1 MEQDFFEK
9 KVFCTTHVDHSNLLR
24 LTEHKNTLFK
34 KTLRTTPW
42 SEVPTRLVQIRTYP
56 RGTTAP
62 HERCLAIVVLKY
74 ITANVTRNII
84 KQNSV
89 NLFILLAVHNTARF
103 RTTMVDGKACL
114 SNLAPSMFC
123 NNLSKTLLS

>member
-9 KVFCTTHVDHSNLLR
+9 NVFCTTHVDHSNLFLR
-24 LTEHKNTLFK
+24 LPVHKNTLFK

-42 SEVPTRLVQIRTYP
+42 SEVPTRLVRIRAYP

-62 HERCLAIVVLKY
+62 HKGCLAIIVLKY

-84 KQNSV
+84 KQNSLLIY
-89 NLFILLAVHNTARF
+89 LFY
-103 RTTMVDGKACL
+103 
-114 SNLAPSMFC
+114 
-123 NNLSKTLLS
+123 

>member
-1 MEQDFFEK
+1 MDQDFFEK
-9 KVFCTTHVDHSNLLR
+9 NVFCTTHVDRSNLFLR
-24 LTEHKNTLFK
+24 LPVHKNTLFK

-42 SEVPTRLVQIRTYP
+42 SEVPARLVQIRTYP

-89 NLFILLAVHNTARF
+89 NLFILLVYII
-103 RTTMVDGKACL
+103 
-114 SNLAPSMFC
+114 
-123 NNLSKTLLS
+123 LLVLEQQWLMEKHAYLI